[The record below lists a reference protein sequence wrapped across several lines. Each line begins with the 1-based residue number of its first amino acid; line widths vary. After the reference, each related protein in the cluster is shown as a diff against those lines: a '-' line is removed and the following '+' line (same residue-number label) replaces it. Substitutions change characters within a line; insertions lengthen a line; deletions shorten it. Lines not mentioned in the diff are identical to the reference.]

1 MKFKQIVEALPSLQK
16 LAKQDLSIKKL
27 YKISKLLGSLEHE
40 IAFYNA
46 QRNKIF
52 EQHCDIVGN
61 QYVARAGEEEALN
74 AEIGELLDTDVEC
87 DVQEVVIGIDEDV
100 KLSYND
106 LVALAGLVRIEEDV

>member
-1 MKFKQIVEALPSLQK
+1 MKFRQIVEALPSLQK

-27 YKISKLLGSLEHE
+27 YKISKLLGSLEQE

-52 EQHCDIVGN
+52 EQHCDVVGN
-61 QYVARAGEEEALN
+61 QYIAREGEEEALN

-87 DVQEVVIGIDEDV
+87 DVQEVTIGIDEDV

-106 LVALAGLVRIEEDV
+106 LVALQEIIRIEE

>member
-1 MKFKQIVEALPSLQK
+1 MKFRQIIEALPSLQK

-27 YKISKLLGSLEHE
+27 YKISKLLGSLEQE
-40 IAFYNA
+40 IAFYNS

-61 QYVARAGEEEALN
+61 QYVARAGEEEMLN
-74 AEIGELLDTDVEC
+74 AEMGELLDTEVEC

-100 KLSYND
+100 KMSYND
-106 LVALAGLVRIEEDV
+106 LVALEGLVRIGDE

>member
-27 YKISKLLGSLEHE
+27 YKISKLLGSLEQE
-40 IAFYNA
+40 IAFYNT

-52 EQHCDIVGN
+52 AQHCDIVGN
-61 QYVARAGEEEALN
+61 QYVTRPGEEEVLN

-87 DVQEVVIGIDEDV
+87 DVHEVTLGIEEDV

-106 LVALAGLVRIEEDV
+106 LVALSGIVSLTE